1 VSVGL
6 EIMGVV
12 LVSSV
17 EGLFVLFGFIGVSQ
31 LLAREL
37 QGCLLMARGVQW
49 ACFRAAVFKQ
59 VLKALDQGLSQAGCM
74 LDQIG

>member
-1 VSVGL
+1 MPVGL
-6 EIMGVV
+6 EIVGVV

-17 EGLFVLFGFIGVSQ
+17 EGLFVLFGVIGVSQ
-31 LLAREL
+31 LFAREL

>member
-1 VSVGL
+1 MPVGL
-6 EIMGVV
+6 ELMRLV

-17 EGLFVLFGFIGVSQ
+17 EGLFVLFGVIGVSQ